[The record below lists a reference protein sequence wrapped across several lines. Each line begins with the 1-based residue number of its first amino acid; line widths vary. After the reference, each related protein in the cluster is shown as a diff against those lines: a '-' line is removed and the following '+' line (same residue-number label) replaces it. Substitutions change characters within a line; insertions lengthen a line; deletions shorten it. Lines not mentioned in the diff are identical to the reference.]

1 MTVLVFRVN
10 DPSPLLDQ
18 MIILSN
24 YLQFELNIFIICVL
38 YLSLPTIS
46 IQCVILIFKLPS
58 KIHLIIIVNHI
69 FQFFKLKT
77 INYF

>member
-10 DPSPLLDQ
+10 DPPLLDQ

-38 YLSLPTIS
+38 YLSLPTYYNYS
-46 IQCVILIFKLPS
+46 YLVGCNVVLIFKLTS
-58 KIHLIIIVNHI
+58 KIHLIIIVNHFLI
-69 FQFFKLKT
+69 K
-77 INYF
+77 N